1 MDMKKLLNFA
11 ALAALLLPVSCKDQD
26 VQVKTVLPAPIMA
39 EHAKKLI
46 LGQNDKSD
54 IQFIELTESGHYLV
68 KYQKPVK
75 SNEGDNCISDSY
87 AHTGSAYDLN
97 KFGSIQLDGN
107 QLTINESG
115 KPSFTVPV
123 TVENKLP
130 QSDFFTTIC
139 RSWKV
144 DLTDISV
151 KVGHSDVGI
160 RKSGCN
166 LEEITKDL
174 VGKGVS
180 VAYSFEGIK
189 VDRIIFTSSKTFM
202 VKFSNG
208 MHFVGLYS
216 IKDDGTFGYDFDH
229 VGNDY
234 FNASAHGNISDTDPY
249 KSGQTGKIWLIMS
262 VNMTSGGQSHAGQL
276 KLTLSPIQ

>member
-1 MDMKKLLNFA
+1 MDMKKLLYLA
-11 ALAALLLPVSCKDQD
+11 AFAALLLPVSCKDQD
-26 VQVKTVLPAPIMA
+26 VQEKTVLPAPKMA
-39 EHAKKLI
+39 EHAQKLI
-46 LGQNDKSD
+46 LGQNDKTD

-68 KYQKPVK
+68 KFHKEVK
-75 SNEGDNCISDSY
+75 SFEGDRCLSNTFSHNGD
-87 AHTGSAYDLN
+87 AYDLN
-97 KFGSIQLDGN
+97 GFGSIRLNGN
-107 QLTINESG
+107 DLIVNESG
-115 KPSFTVPV
+115 KPSYTVPV

-130 QSDFFTTIC
+130 QSEFFTTIC
-139 RSWKV
+139 RSWKI
-144 DLTDISV
+144 DMTDISV
-151 KVGHSDVGI
+151 KVGTSDVGI

-166 LEEITKDL
+166 LGEITKDL

-189 VDRIIFTSSKTFM
+189 VDRITFTSSQTFG

-208 MHFVGLYS
+208 MLFVGKYS
-216 IKDDGTFGYDFDH
+216 IKNDGTFGYDFDH